1 MARMTWG
8 TIVAPGEGPE
18 LTVGLNTVHIKAG
31 AHNGH
36 RLAGVFQSTI
46 QPSGGFPIAHV
57 HDEYE
62 EVFHVLQG
70 TIEYRLGDDWHPAHA
85 GTTISVP
92 PGVVHCFRNTSGA
105 VASHLVVHA
114 PLEAMEAIRAIA
126 SASPEEM
133 PAIMA
138 RYKTR
143 LVTD

>member
-1 MARMTWG
+1 MTWG
-8 TIVAPGEGPE
+8 TVVGPGEGE
-18 LTVGLNTVHIKAG
+18 EFTVGLSTVHVKAG
-31 AHNGH
+31 GHNGH
-36 RLAGVFQSTI
+36 KLVGVFQSTM
-46 QPSGGFPIAHV
+46 QPGGGFPIAHV
-57 HDEYE
+57 HDVYE

-70 TIEYRLGDDWHPAHA
+70 TIEYRLGDEWHEAVA

-114 PLEAMEAIRAIA
+114 PIEALEAIEAIARA
-126 SASPEEM
+126 PREEM

-143 LVTD
+143 LVD